1 MPVDPAAAPV
11 APAGAAVDAAALAA
25 AAPDAYPGDNAP
37 REQIAAWMAGQ
48 AQKRGLPPQLPLM
61 ASLVES
67 GMKNLNFGDADSVGF
82 FQMRVGIWNQG
93 AYAGYP
99 EKPEL
104 QVKWFLDQAEAVKKQ
119 RLVAGKPIDDPNHF
133 GEWIADVERPA
144 EQYRGRYQTKLEEA
158 NGLLAS
164 SPPAARGARRRV
176 PVDPA
181 AAAASAAAV
190 GNAKLPPEILGPV
203 QDAIAAGNAPGP
215 KALAAIEEASKYI
228 GTDYKWGGST
238 PQTGFD
244 CSGLMQWSYA
254 QSGVQIPRVTYT
266 QIEAPNGTEVAD
278 RSSLKP
284 GDLVFFSNGGD
295 VHHVG
300 MYLGDQKFLHAPST
314 GDVVKVSSLDEPYYA
329 GQFAGGRRFDDGAP
343 VAAAPAVAAAAAA
356 LAPAVDPTAV
366 AQAQAAVARDAAEVR
381 RQDSALFL
389 AVKAEEATKETREAP
404 VGAVPE
410 GDRPVAGQPSRGPAA
425 AAAVAPVAPA
435 APPPPEARSGAPRA
449 APVEAVAAASIDLT
463 NAATDYPG
471 DNASQAE
478 LAKWLAKQA
487 EKAGL
492 PPELPVMASLVES
505 GVKNLNHGDADSVG
519 FFQMRVGIWNKG
531 EYAGYPEKPEL
542 QAKWFIDTALDGQ
555 AQRDRQGRRR
565 LRQGPGEVGRVDR
578 RHRAAGRAVPLPLP
592 AAPRRGAQAAERLKK
607 TGGACAP
614 PVRDSRLA
622 LAAAGDAVVA
632 AAAPSASASACCG
645 WVCCC
650 CGWVCCCCGWRA
662 AAAAAGSAACC
673 ALCDDVAGLL
683 RLGLGV
689 SAQRRQLR
697 HRGGVAPRRA
707 RSRRRRTRRPRCRR
721 PCRRR
726 RRGHPGACSRRG
738 PCRGPRRPRSCTRC
752 RRPSGTWPGWR

>member
-1 MPVDPAAAPV
+1 
-11 APAGAAVDAAALAA
+11 
-25 AAPDAYPGDNAP
+25 
-37 REQIAAWMAGQ
+37 MAGQ

-61 ASLVES
+61 AALVES
-67 GMKNLNFGDADSVGF
+67 DLKNLNHGHADSVGF

-119 RLVAGKPIDDPNHF
+119 RIVAGKPIDDPAHF

-144 EQYRGRYQTKLEEA
+144 EQYRGRYQERLADA
-158 NGLLAS
+158 NQLLA
-164 SPPAARGARRRV
+164 AAPQQPVAAAPV
-176 PVDPA
+176 VDPA
-181 AAAASAAAV
+181 AAAAAV

-278 RSSLKP
+278 KQNLKP
-284 GDLVFFSNGGD
+284 GDLVFFSNAGD

-329 GQFAGGRRFDDGAP
+329 SQFAGGRRFDDSAP
-343 VAAAPAVAAAAAA
+343 AAAAPAVAAPV
-356 LAPAVDPTAV
+356 APAVDPTAV

-389 AVKAEEATKETREAP
+389 AVKQEEATKETEKRRSALFLKAIDPSQVKRPEEP
-404 VGAVPE
+404 AV
-410 GDRPVAGQPSRGPAA
+410 AA
-425 AAAVAPVAPA
+425 AAAVPPAAPTPPPVAPVAP
-435 APPPPEARSGAPRA
+435 
-449 APVEAVAAASIDLT
+449 EAVAAASIDLT

-471 DNASQAE
+471 DDASQEE
-478 LAKWLAKQA
+478 LAKWLGKQA

-492 PPELPVMASLVES
+492 PPELPVMAALVES
-505 GVKNLNHGDADSVG
+505 GVKNLNFGDADSVG

-542 QAKWFIDTALDGQ
+542 QAKWFIDTALEVKRNAIARGDADFGKDPANWGEWIADTERPAEQ
-555 AQRDRQGRRR
+555 YRGRYQ
-565 LRQGPGEVGRVDR
+565 L
-578 RHRAAGRAVPLPLP
+578 
-592 AAPRRGAQAAERLKK
+592 
-607 TGGACAP
+607 
-614 PVRDSRLA
+614 RLA
-622 LAAAGDAVVA
+622 EA
-632 AAAPSASASACCG
+632 
-645 WVCCC
+645 
-650 CGWVCCCCGWRA
+650 RK
-662 AAAAAGSAACC
+662 
-673 ALCDDVAGLL
+673 LL
-683 RLGLGV
+683 
-689 SAQRRQLR
+689 
-697 HRGGVAPRRA
+697 
-707 RSRRRRTRRPRCRR
+707 
-721 PCRRR
+721 
-726 RRGHPGACSRRG
+726 
-738 PCRGPRRPRSCTRC
+738 
-752 RRPSGTWPGWR
+752 SG